1 MKFKNKKGL
10 PAGRQGFT
18 LVELLVVVT
27 IIAILSVTAFIA
39 LGGQTL
45 KARNAKRHEHLTTI
59 QSALEIFVTQSSTSR
74 YPAEASWLSE
84 LSPAFISEIPQDP
97 SSTASS
103 PKPYFYRVDDQT
115 NPKHF
120 QLGAT
125 LENEDGSGYT
135 ALVVGNATGNL
146 IKGPSSCDVING
158 GTACLPYTP

>member
-59 QSALEIFVTQSSTSR
+59 QSALEIFVTQSATSV
-74 YPAEASWLSE
+74 YPTDINSSE
-84 LSPAFISEIPQDP
+84 FTPTFISEIPRDP
-97 SSTASS
+97 SGPAYIYVTADSG
-103 PKPYFYRVDDQT
+103 R
-115 NPKHF
+115 HF
-120 QLGAT
+120 QLAAT
-125 LENEDGSGYT
+125 LENENGSGYT
-135 ALVVGNATGNL
+135 ALVVGNATGNP
-146 IKGPSSCDVING
+146 ITGVGGCPVINR
-158 GTACLPYTP
+158 GTCLPYSLTTP